1 MWSSIWRPCNVTFG
15 QMTTTN
21 SRIEI
26 FQSKTA
32 RASVLS
38 SIPYQTYETLIW
50 DSNIKRKVFVIF
62 CWKLLHHEK
71 CLKVGGFL
79 CVSLR
84 PDVKLLSLWPNEKK
98 PKYVWTC
105 IKRTH
110 PRHCMW
116 LCNQIWRWEYTE
128 QQHCQTWVSS
138 IFLKC
143 LDQRSFNFIDISLQI
158 YKTW

>member
-98 PKYVWTC
+98 NPNTFEHVLKEHTQGIVCDYVIKYGGENTLNSNTV
-105 IKRTH
+105 
-110 PRHCMW
+110 RHEW
-116 LCNQIWRWEYTE
+116 AL
-128 QQHCQTWVSS
+128 
-138 IFLKC
+138 F
-143 LDQRSFNFIDISLQI
+143 F
-158 YKTW
+158 